1 MITKEM
7 TIAEV
12 LARSPQTAVV
22 FLSAGMEM
30 ECLDCPSSRAES
42 IADAAEAHDI
52 DVDDLVHQLNRL
64 AVH

>member
-12 LARSPQTAVV
+12 LTRSPQTATV
-22 FLSAGMEM
+22 FLTAGMD
-30 ECLDCPSSRAES
+30 CLDCPSARAES
-42 IADAAEAHDI
+42 IEDAADAHGV
-52 DVDDLVHQLNRL
+52 DVEDLVHQLNRL

>member
-12 LARSPQTAVV
+12 LVRSPQTANV
-22 FLSAGMEM
+22 FHFFGMN
-30 ECLDCPSSRAES
+30 CLDCATARGES
-42 IADAAEAHDI
+42 IEDAADAHGI
-52 DVDDLVHQLNRL
+52 DVDALLNQLNRL

>member
-12 LARSPQTAVV
+12 LVRSPQTATV
-22 FLSAGMEM
+22 FFSAGMD
-30 ECLDCPSSRAES
+30 CLDCPSARAES
-42 IADAAEAHDI
+42 IEDAAEAHGI
-52 DVDDLVHQLNRL
+52 DVEDLVHQLNRL

>member
-12 LARSPQTAVV
+12 LTRSPQTATV
-22 FLSAGMEM
+22 FLNVGMD
-30 ECLDCPSSRAES
+30 CLDCPSARAES
-42 IADAAEAHDI
+42 IEDAADAHGV
-52 DVDDLVHQLNRL
+52 DVEDLVHQLNRL

>member
-12 LARSPQTAVV
+12 LVRSPQTETV
-22 FLSAGMEM
+22 FICAGMD
-30 ECLDCPSSRAES
+30 CLECPSARAES
-42 IADAAEAHDI
+42 IEDAAEAHGV
-52 DVDDLVHQLNRL
+52 DVEDLVHQLNRL

>member
-12 LARSPQTAVV
+12 LARSPQTAIV
-22 FLSAGMEM
+22 FLSAGME
-30 ECLDCPSSRAES
+30 CIDCPSARAES
-42 IADAAEAHDI
+42 IEDAAEAHDI

>member
-12 LARSPQTAVV
+12 LTRSPQTAVV
-22 FLSAGMEM
+22 FLSAGMD
-30 ECLDCPSSRAES
+30 CLECPSARAES
-42 IADAAEAHDI
+42 IEDAAEAHGV
-52 DVDDLVHQLNRL
+52 DVEALIHQLNRL

>member
-12 LARSPQTAVV
+12 LSMSPQTAAV
-22 FLSAGMEM
+22 FLSAGME
-30 ECLDCPSSRAES
+30 CIDCPSARAES
-42 IADAAEAHDI
+42 IEDAAEAHDI
-52 DVDDLVHQLNRL
+52 DVDDLIHQLNRL